1 MSYSQFKQDI
11 KVLDFY
17 NNKKN
22 GFFVEIGAGDGILES
37 NTYLL
42 ETQYDWKGICVEPVS
57 YQYME
62 LKKNR
67 NCQCINKPIYNESNK
82 KVVFYE
88 AAESIRHLSGI
99 NTHLIKDT
107 VEHNSKHVELETLSF
122 NELLETCNAPEFI
135 DYLSID
141 TEGSE
146 YEILRTFDFNKYKF
160 GYINIEHNYTEPK
173 RSLIKNLLIQNNYTY
188 IGENYV
194 DDIYVG
200 I

>member
-1 MSYSQFKQDI
+1 M
-11 KVLDFY
+11 LDFY

-37 NTYLL
+37 NIYLL

-57 YQYME
+57 YQCIE

-67 NCQCINKPIYNESNK
+67 KCQCINKPIYNESNK
-82 KVVFYE
+82 KVIFYE
-88 AAESIRHLSGI
+88 ANESTRHLSGI
-99 NTHLIKDT
+99 NTHIIT
-107 VEHNSKHVELETLSF
+107 TIVENNSKHVELDTLSF
-122 NELLETCNAPEFI
+122 NELLETCQAPEFI

-146 YEILRTFDFNKYKF
+146 YEILKTFDFNKYNF

-173 RSLIKNLLIQNNYTY
+173 RSLIKNLLVQNNYKY
-188 IGENYV
+188 IGENNV
-194 DDIYVG
+194 DDIY
-200 I
+200 IK